1 MTACIYPLCVY
12 ALYSVADVE
21 RDIEGFHRRF
31 NAIKDMTIK
40 RLEQCQ
46 MTVMVVVY
54 ILTSI
59 IAVGEHKMF
68 LEGKHKVLHDS
79 KNNWELFSLLNF
91 YWNYLAYDL
100 LDQLIKELCQKN
112 KAFDAVRGEMEDY
125 KRDIQKFREHTALE
139 IFCQAD
145 PNTLEDD
152 PPPGFRTVAIK
163 FNWSNGVTLEKV
175 EKFRKRFARKYNLQ
189 KCAMMLNSI
198 RPGSFT
204 VTWFVPVTVVEMM
217 TKNRALKIFREFD
230 TSRVDSDGTCIYQTS
245 AERHVS

>member
-1 MTACIYPLCVY
+1 MKKDLK
-12 ALYSVADVE
+12 
-21 RDIEGFHRRF
+21 RFHRRF
-31 NAIKDMTIK
+31 TAIKDMTVKCI
-40 RLEQCQ
+40 EQCQ
-46 MTVMVVVY
+46 MAVTVVVCA
-54 ILTSI
+54 LTSI
-59 IAVGEHKMF
+59 YAVDEHKMF
-68 LEGKHKVLHDS
+68 LEHKHKVLHDS

-91 YWNYLAYDL
+91 YWNNLAYDL
-100 LDQLIKELCQKN
+100 LDQLIEELCQKN

-125 KRDIQKFREHTALE
+125 KRDIQRFREHTALE
-139 IFCQAD
+139 IFCQAV

-152 PPPGFRTVAIK
+152 PPPGFRTVSSK

-189 KCAMMLNSI
+189 QCAMMLNSI

-217 TKNRALKIFREFD
+217 TKNRALNIFREFD
-230 TSRVDSDGTCIYQTS
+230 TSRVDIDGTCIYQTS